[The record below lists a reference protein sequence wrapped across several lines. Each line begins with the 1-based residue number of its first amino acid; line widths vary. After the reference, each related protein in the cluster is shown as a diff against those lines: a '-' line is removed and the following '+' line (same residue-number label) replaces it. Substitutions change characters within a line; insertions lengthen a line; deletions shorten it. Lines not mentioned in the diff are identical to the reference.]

1 MVVPRTDIGRVAADP
16 AGDHVLA
23 TAVEGEASYL
33 VTGDHALLALTEFRG
48 VRIVTARELLT
59 LLDLS

>member
-1 MVVPRTDIGRVAADP
+1 M
-16 AGDHVLA
+16 LA
-23 TAVEGEASYL
+23 TAVDGEASYL
-33 VTGDHALLALTEFRG
+33 VTGDHALLALAEFRG